1 MTHIL
6 HVVGARPNFVKAAPV
21 LRALAGRAGVRQTL
35 VHTGQHYDANMS
47 DVFFVQLG
55 VPAPDVSLGVGSGT
69 HAAQTAQVLA
79 GLEPV
84 LLEKKPDAV
93 VVYGDVNSTVAAALA
108 AAKLRIPLAHV
119 EAGLRSGDRDMP
131 EELNRLVTDQLADLL
146 LTPSKD
152 ADLNLAREGIPS
164 SRVRFVGNAMID
176 TLIRLLPA
184 AKRPASPRLESP
196 YVLVTVHRPSNT
208 DEPAALLKLMRALSE
223 IARTA
228 PVVFP
233 IHPRT
238 RKRLGEAGW
247 TPPAGAELL
256 LLEPLGYLEFLALQR
271 DAALVVT
278 DSGGIQEE
286 TTFLGVPCLTVRTTT
301 ERPVTVTHGTNR
313 LVKDAAALPKAAAAA
328 LKKKRSKAGPPKYWD
343 GKAGERIASAV
354 LALAQRRAAKTAS

>member
-1 MTHIL
+1 MIHIL

-21 LRALAGRAGVRQTL
+21 IRALAARKGVRQTV

-55 VPAPDVSLGVGSGT
+55 VPAPDVSLGVGSGL
-69 HAAQTAQVLA
+69 HGAQTAQVLA

-84 LLEKKPDAV
+84 LLEKRPDAV

-152 ADLNLAREGIPS
+152 ADRNLAKEGIPS

-176 TLIRLLPA
+176 SLVRLLPA
-184 AKRPASPRLESP
+184 AKRPVTPRLAGP
-196 YVLVTVHRPSNT
+196 YVLVTVHRPANT
-208 DEPAALLKLMRALSE
+208 DEPSALLKLMKALGE

-228 PVVFP
+228 TVVLP
-233 IHPRT
+233 LHPRT
-238 RKRLGEAGW
+238 RKRLEDARW
-247 TPPAGAELL
+247 KAPPGMILT
-256 LLEPLGYLEFLALQR
+256 EPLGYLEFLALQK
-271 DAALVVT
+271 DAALVIT
-278 DSGGIQEE
+278 DSGGVQEE

-301 ERPVTVTHGTNR
+301 ERPITISEGTNR
-313 LVKDAAALPKAAAAA
+313 LVKDVAGLPKAAAAA
-328 LKKKRSKAGPPKYWD
+328 LKMRRGKVKPPKYWD
-343 GKAGERIASAV
+343 GKSGERIASAV
-354 LALAQRRAAKTAS
+354 LVLAQRRAAKTAS